1 MIGSETPGVGVWERA
16 HSRECRGLSDDV
28 IAKQERQP
36 KNGVD
41 LNSLWE
47 SKHAGAILILCWN
60 RQELESS
67 VGQNVGFGCRK

>member
-1 MIGSETPGVGVWERA
+1 MIGSETPGVGAWERA

-47 SKHAGAILILCWN
+47 NKARRSYFNFMLEQTRAGVVRGAECW
-60 RQELESS
+60 LWM
-67 VGQNVGFGCRK
+67 